1 VYGCQALDL
10 IVTIN
15 PAFGNGDLQLSV
27 PCFGF
32 NQEYLVYANEK
43 AVVAYD

>member
-1 VYGCQALDL
+1 MYNSLALDL
-10 IVTIN
+10 MVTIN
-15 PAFGNGDLQLSV
+15 PILSNNDLQLSV